1 LFKLLP
7 SSEGVHENSS
17 NFRYS
22 KIMVSQIQKYLVL
35 VPRSLDYQLHMI
47 G

>member
-1 LFKLLP
+1 
-7 SSEGVHENSS
+7 
-17 NFRYS
+17 
-22 KIMVSQIQKYLVL
+22 MVSQIQKYLVL